1 MSENLYCPRC
11 GKQFSSGTAYCRTC
25 GLSLDG
31 VSKIVTGEAADA
43 PITTSRP
50 NFKVMRIG
58 IGLFILGL
66 AIGLI
71 NGAVRDLGLYPDAYG
86 KMVFLALVAVGMLTL
101 GAGFLFPTKKY
112 TKRKPS
118 ASIDRSASDTGLDTA
133 PLAGQLSPA
142 EAGVADPFLPSGL
155 LCALCAFVVKLWLAR
170 ALEGPAGRVGRADQP

>member
-1 MSENLYCPRC
+1 MTENLYCPRC
-11 GKQFSSGTAYCRTC
+11 GKQFSDGTAFCRTC

-31 VSKIVTGEAADA
+31 VSKIVTGEASEA

-71 NGAVRDLGLYPDAYG
+71 NGAVRDLGLFPDAYG
-86 KMVFLALVAVGMLTL
+86 KMVFLTLVAAGMLTL

-112 TKRKPS
+112 TKRKRSDSS
-118 ASIDRSASDTGLDTA
+118 AQSGADTGLDTA
-133 PLAGQLSPA
+133 PLAGQLSPV
-142 EAGVADPFLPSGL
+142 EMDAGDLNFPTDRREPMTVERGS
-155 LCALCAFVVKLWLAR
+155 VTEHTTR
-170 ALEGPAGRVGRADQP
+170 NLE

>member
-1 MSENLYCPRC
+1 MTENLYCPRC
-11 GKQFSSGTAYCRTC
+11 GKQFTDGTAFCRIC

-31 VSKIVTGEAADA
+31 VSKIVTDEASEA

-71 NGAVRDLGLYPDAYG
+71 NGAVRDLGLFPDAYG
-86 KMVFLALVAVGMLTL
+86 KMVFLTLVAAGMLTL

-112 TKRKPS
+112 TKRKP
-118 ASIDRSASDTGLDTA
+118 ASSTAQSGSETKLDTA
-133 PLAGQLSPA
+133 QLAGKLSPA
-142 EAGVADPFLPSGL
+142 DGDVHDINFPAERREPMTVERGSVTEHTT
-155 LCALCAFVVKLWLAR
+155 R
-170 ALEGPAGRVGRADQP
+170 NLE

>member
-101 GAGFLFPTKKY
+101 GAGFLF
-112 TKRKPS
+112 
-118 ASIDRSASDTGLDTA
+118 
-133 PLAGQLSPA
+133 
-142 EAGVADPFLPSGL
+142 
-155 LCALCAFVVKLWLAR
+155 
-170 ALEGPAGRVGRADQP
+170 